1 MDFNRQNIFQATS
14 AKTAVW
20 DAGLRAYML
29 KVYNYMATGVLLT
42 GIISLIS
49 FKMSVVTDSAGTIA
63 SFTSFGNAIFF
74 SGLKWVIMLAPLAIV
89 FYMSFGINKMSA
101 AKAQTVFWIFASLM
115 GLSLS
120 WILLV
125 YTGVSVARV
134 FFITSATF
142 GAMSIYGY
150 TTKRDLT
157 KFGSFL
163 MMGLIGIIIASL
175 VNIFMKSSMMY
186 FVISIIGVL
195 VFVGLTAYD
204 TQKIKNMYLVSDS
217 GELMGKKATAL
228 IAAEAG
234 GINGTLPFIVSAYT
248 GLPVIDA
255 DGMGR
260 AFPELQMCTFGVYGV
275 NCSPVIVRDEK
286 DNEMVVDAENNH
298 ASEMF
303 ARVICM
309 QMGTKSEICLVV
321 DNDKKN

>member
-1 MDFNRQNIFQATS
+1 MDFNGQNIFQATS

-29 KVYNYMATGVLLT
+29 TVYNYMATGVLLT

-49 FKMSVVTDSAGTIA
+49 FKMSVGTDSAGTIA

-157 KFGSFL
+157 KLGSFL

-175 VNIFMKSSMMY
+175 VNIFLKSAMMY
-186 FVISIIGVL
+186 FVISILCVL
-195 VFVGLTAYD
+195 IFVGLTAYD
-204 TQKIKNMYLVSDS
+204 TQKIKNMYLATDDS
-217 GELMGKKATAL
+217 ETSGKKAVMGAL
-228 IAAEAG
+228 TLYLDF
-234 GINGTLPFIVSAYT
+234 INLFIM
-248 GLPVIDA
+248 LL
-255 DGMGR
+255 R
-260 AFPELQMCTFGVYGV
+260 LFGQ
-275 NCSPVIVRDEK
+275 R
-286 DNEMVVDAENNH
+286 
-298 ASEMF
+298 
-303 ARVICM
+303 R
-309 QMGTKSEICLVV
+309 
-321 DNDKKN
+321 